1 MAIQR
6 LIGDNMSGSEQT
18 IDFAT
23 VLAAAAHDM
32 KNSLCLLIQSID
44 SLQQEQQQLNHNG
57 REELSRI
64 HYEANRLNINLLQ
77 LLSLYRIE
85 KNQLPLQIDQHY
97 ISDIFEEIMLKNE
110 LYSEQKNI
118 QVELQTAD
126 DLLWYFDSDL
136 ISNLLNDMFVNALR
150 YTKSKLL
157 LRAEKTELG
166 LTIEL
171 HDDGPGYPEFMLDN
185 AETLMKDLNL
195 AAGRTGLGLF
205 FAGLIA
211 KAHKNHG
218 KTGFIRLK
226 NGGLYG
232 GFTLI

>member
-1 MAIQR
+1 
-6 LIGDNMSGSEQT
+6 MSTSDSS

-23 VLAAAAHDM
+23 VLASAAHDM

-44 SLQQEQQQLNHNG
+44 NLQQEQQQLDSNG

-85 KNQLPLQIDQHY
+85 KNQLPLQIDQYY
-97 ISDIFEEIMLKNE
+97 ISDLFEEILLKNE
-110 LYSEQKNI
+110 MYINQKNI
-118 QVELQTAD
+118 QVEVQD
-126 DLLWYFDSDL
+126 GSDLLWYFDSDL

-157 LRAEKTELG
+157 LRAELTEYG
-166 LTIEL
+166 LAIEL
-171 HDDGPGYPEFMLDN
+171 HDDGPGYPEFMLEN
-185 AETLMKDLNL
+185 ADTLMKDLNL

-218 KTGFIRLK
+218 KTGFIRLN
-226 NGGLYG
+226 NGGVYG
-232 GFTLI
+232 GAMFSLYLP

>member
-1 MAIQR
+1 
-6 LIGDNMSGSEQT
+6 MSGSDSS

-23 VLAAAAHDM
+23 VLASAAHDM

-44 SLQQEQQQLNHNG
+44 NLQQQQQQLDGNG

-85 KNQLPLQIDQHY
+85 KNQLPLQIDQYY
-97 ISDIFEEIMLKNE
+97 ISDLFEEVQLKNE
-110 LYSEQKNI
+110 MYSAQKNI
-118 QVELQTAD
+118 QIEIQAD
-126 DLLWYFDSDL
+126 SDLLWYFDSDL
-136 ISNLLNDMFVNALR
+136 ISNLINDMFVNALR
-150 YTKSKLL
+150 YTKSKLV
-157 LRAEKTELG
+157 LRAERTEDG
-166 LTIEL
+166 LAIEL
-171 HDDGPGYPEFMLDN
+171 HDDGPGYPEFMLEN
-185 AETLMKDLNL
+185 ADTLMKDLNL

-205 FAGLIA
+205 FASLIA

-218 KTGFIRLK
+218 KTGFIRLS

-232 GFTLI
+232 GAMFSLFLP

>member
-1 MAIQR
+1 
-6 LIGDNMSGSEQT
+6 MSGSDLY

-23 VLAAAAHDM
+23 VLASAAHDM

-44 SLQQEQQQLNHNG
+44 NLQQEQQQLDSNG
-57 REELSRI
+57 KEELSRI

-85 KNQLPLQIDQHY
+85 KNQLPLQIDQYY
-97 ISDIFEEIMLKNE
+97 ISDLFEEILLKNE
-110 LYSEQKNI
+110 MYSAQKNI
-118 QVELQTAD
+118 QVEVQD
-126 DLLWYFDSDL
+126 GSELLWYFDSDL

-157 LRAEKTELG
+157 LRAELTEQG
-166 LTIEL
+166 LAIEL
-171 HDDGPGYPEFMLDN
+171 HDDGPGYPEFMLEN
-185 AETLMKDLNL
+185 ADTLMKDLNL

-218 KTGFIRLK
+218 KTGFIRLS

-232 GFTLI
+232 GALFSLYLP

>member
-1 MAIQR
+1 
-6 LIGDNMSGSEQT
+6 MSGSDSS

-23 VLAAAAHDM
+23 VLASAAHDM

-44 SLQQEQQQLNHNG
+44 NLQQEQQQLDSNG

-85 KNQLPLQIDQHY
+85 KNQLPLQIDQYY
-97 ISDIFEEIMLKNE
+97 ISDLFEEILLKNE
-110 LYSEQKNI
+110 MYSAQKDI
-118 QVELQTAD
+118 QVEIQAGSG
-126 DLLWYFDSDL
+126 LLWYFDSDL

-157 LRAEKTELG
+157 LRAELTEHG
-166 LTIEL
+166 LAIEL
-171 HDDGPGYPEFMLDN
+171 HDDGPGYPEFMLEN
-185 AETLMKDLNL
+185 ADTLMKDLNL

-218 KTGFIRLK
+218 KTGFIRLS

-232 GFTLI
+232 GAMFSLFLP